1 MIYALPGSGAGQ
13 AVAPVASAARPATGT
28 MAAAATAASAAPD
41 ARRGRDI
48 FGHNCAACHGA
59 HGEGGVG
66 PKLMGVKAR
75 LDQAATVNWIE
86 NPSNKMPRLFPST
99 LNAQD
104 VADVAAFVQGL

>member
-1 MIYALPGSGAGQ
+1 
-13 AVAPVASAARPATGT
+13 
-28 MAAAATAASAAPD
+28 
-41 ARRGRDI
+41 
-48 FGHNCAACHGA
+48 
-59 HGEGGVG
+59 
-66 PKLMGVKAR
+66 MGVKAR